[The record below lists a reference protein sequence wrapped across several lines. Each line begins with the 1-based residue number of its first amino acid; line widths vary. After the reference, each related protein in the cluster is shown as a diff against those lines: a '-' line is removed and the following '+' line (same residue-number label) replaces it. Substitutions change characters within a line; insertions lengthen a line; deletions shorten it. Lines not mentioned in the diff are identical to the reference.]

1 VTLKTYDE
9 LGLAIEDLSS
19 ARIDAVVCDTPIAAN
34 YVLQNQTYKGKLKI
48 VGQPFTQELYGVA
61 VKKGNTKALEK
72 INAGLKKVLESPE
85 YQQLKT
91 KWLQ

>member
-1 VTLKTYDE
+1 MT
-9 LGLAIEDLSS
+9 SS
-19 ARIDAVVCDTPIAAN
+19 GWRSRTSPTARIDAVVCDTPIAAN

-61 VKKGNTKALEK
+61 VKKGNANALDK